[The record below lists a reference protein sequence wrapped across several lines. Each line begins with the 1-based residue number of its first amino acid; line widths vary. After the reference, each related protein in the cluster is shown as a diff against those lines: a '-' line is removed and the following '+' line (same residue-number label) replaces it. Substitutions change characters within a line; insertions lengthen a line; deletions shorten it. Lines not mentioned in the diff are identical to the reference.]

1 MAGKKING
9 RIYRFMKNRVAMLP
23 SNRKENSVIPDMTIL
38 ENMQIAEHRLSRK
51 KPVIFIQT
59 VGPVIREKFVEL
71 RKRAQN
77 TDK

>member
-1 MAGKKING
+1 MAGGRGKILGVFFGALSYTTINL
-9 RIYRFMKNRVAMLP
+9 IIV
-23 SNRKENSVIPDMTIL
+23 SIPQLSTDIQDTFQGIVL
-38 ENMQIAEHRLSRK
+38 IA
-51 KPVIFIQT
+51 VIFIQT